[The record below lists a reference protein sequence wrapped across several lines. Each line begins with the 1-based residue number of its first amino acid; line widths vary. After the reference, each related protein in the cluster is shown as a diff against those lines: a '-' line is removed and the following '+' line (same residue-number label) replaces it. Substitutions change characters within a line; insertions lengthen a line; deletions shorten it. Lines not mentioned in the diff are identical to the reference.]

1 MSTKKPKTVDNPTEG
16 VVENTEVEKPAFSK
30 QEWQFIAQC
39 VAESTV
45 KVKDS
50 GSAANILAKL
60 IEHCK

>member
-1 MSTKKPKTVDNPTEG
+1 MKKNVKTEDNPKEG
-16 VVENTEVEKPAFSK
+16 VVEPKVQESSIFNK

-50 GSAANILAKL
+50 GSAANILSKL
-60 IEHCK
+60 IEKCK